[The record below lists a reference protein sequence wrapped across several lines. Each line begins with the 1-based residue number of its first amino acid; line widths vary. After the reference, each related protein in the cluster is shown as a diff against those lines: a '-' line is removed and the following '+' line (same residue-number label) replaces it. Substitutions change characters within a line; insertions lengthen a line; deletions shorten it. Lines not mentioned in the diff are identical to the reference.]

1 MSDHKRRAR
10 WRLLGAILLT
20 GAVAAVAPLLLEEEA
35 RPLARDLIVEMPTI
49 KMPVL
54 APVSEPAES
63 SPAPAAA
70 PAEPAGA
77 AGAQQAPT
85 TPAPS
90 LNANSKAPSTPSI
103 ESPKSAAPS
112 SAKKDAKT
120 KGPSILVQVGAY
132 GSRQAAVTV
141 QKRLESAGHRS
152 SLEAIKTSSGQD
164 RFRVRVGPFES
175 RESAIEFRD
184 RAKSQGY
191 DAVLVTVK

>member
-20 GAVAAVAPLLLEEEA
+20 GSVAAVAPFLLEEEA
-35 RPLARDLIVEMPTI
+35 RPLARDLIVEMPAI

-54 APVSEPAES
+54 TPVSEPAES
-63 SPAPAAA
+63 STAPAVA
-70 PAEPAGA
+70 PAEPV
-77 AGAQQAPT
+77 GAQPAPT
-85 TPAPS
+85 TASAAP
-90 LNANSKAPSTPSI
+90 LTNSKVPSTSSI
-103 ESPKSAAPS
+103 EPPKSAAPS
-112 SAKKDAKT
+112 SPKKDAKA

-175 RESAIEFRD
+175 RESATEFRD